1 MITETMTRKERFESA
16 VSLEMP
22 DRIPVAPLLITF
34 PIRHRGL
41 TQGEAWRNLDMAFQA
56 MLDTFDDLG
65 RFDVLFKTNIYWPML
80 GGRFCNAP
88 IRTLIPGKQLP
99 EDALM
104 QIQEVELFSREDYDK
119 IASIGWNA
127 FWEEHYEK
135 ISGKSLSKL
144 AETQNRLMERYL
156 REIEICEARGI
167 PVLLG
172 VAVDSVLMAFSL
184 CRTLTQ
190 FTMDLFEV
198 PDKVQAA
205 MDASC
210 DDLIQN
216 AIDTIAI
223 TKKPLAHIVLE
234 RGSGAIYRLE
244 IFERFEWPY
253 LQRYVDAFISSKVTP
268 WLHLD
273 TDWSLNLPYFK
284 KLPRGKCVADL
295 DGTTNI
301 FRAKEILRNH
311 MCISGDVPAPL
322 LTLGTPQE
330 VEVYCKKLIDE
341 VGRGGGFILTTGCEC
356 PIDAKFENV
365 KMMIDIAKTYPGKK
379 REV

>member
-1 MITETMTRKERFESA
+1 MIPETMSRRERLQA
-16 VSLEMP
+16 ALSLERP
-22 DRIPVAPLLITF
+22 DRTPVAPLVVTF

-41 TQGEAWRNLDMAFQA
+41 TQAEGWGNLDKAFQA

-65 RFDVLFKTNIYWPML
+65 GFDFLPKTNLYWPMIGDKL
-80 GGRFCNAP
+80 CNAP
-88 IRTLIPGKQLP
+88 IRVLLPGKQLP
-99 EDALM
+99 EDALL
-104 QIQEVELFSREDYDK
+104 QVKEIELFSREDYAK
-119 IASIGWNA
+119 IAAVGWNG
-127 FWEEHYEK
+127 FWREHYEK
-135 ISGKSLSKL
+135 ISRKSIDQFAQIQKWLL
-144 AETQNRLMERYL
+144 LRYL
-156 REIEICEARGI
+156 KEVEVCEGRGI

-216 AIDTIAI
+216 ALDTIAA

-234 RGSGAIYRLE
+234 RGSGAIYRLP

-253 LQRYVDAFISSKVTP
+253 LQRYVDAFVLSGVTP
-268 WLHLD
+268 LLHLD
-273 TDWSLNLPYFK
+273 TDWSLNLPYFR
-284 KLPRGKCVADL
+284 KLPRGKCIADL
-295 DGTTNI
+295 DGSTNI
-301 FRAKEILRNH
+301 FRAKEVLGGH
-311 MCISGDVPAPL
+311 MCISGDVPAAL
-322 LTLGTPQE
+322 LTLGEPEE
-330 VEVYCKKLIDE
+330 VEEYCKKLIDE
-341 VGRGGGFILTTGCEC
+341 VGADGGFILTTGCEC

-365 KMMIDIAKTYPGKK
+365 KIMIDTAKSYRGK
-379 REV
+379 RN

>member
-1 MITETMTRKERFESA
+1 MIPEATTRRNRFEA
-16 VSLEMP
+16 AISLEAP
-22 DRIPVAPLLITF
+22 DRIPVAPLLVSF

-65 RFDVLFKTNIYWPML
+65 GFDVLFKTNIYWPML

-216 AIDTIAI
+216 ALDTLAI